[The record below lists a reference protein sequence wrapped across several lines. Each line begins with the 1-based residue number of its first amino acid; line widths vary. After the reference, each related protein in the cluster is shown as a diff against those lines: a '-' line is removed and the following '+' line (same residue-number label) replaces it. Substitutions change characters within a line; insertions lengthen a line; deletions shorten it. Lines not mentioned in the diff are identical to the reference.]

1 MKNDLPK
8 NWEIKFL
15 GDVVN
20 IQRGTTITKKSA
32 NLNGAVPVVAG
43 GVSVAYR
50 HDVANRGA
58 GVITVSGSGAN
69 AGFVNIWDTPIFASD
84 CSTIESNE
92 HAKQDFLY
100 YYLQSIQQ
108 YIYDE
113 MQQGAGQPHV
123 YARDLK
129 NIQIPLHSKYFIYN
143 ML

>member
-43 GVSVAYR
+43 GVSGAYR

-69 AGFVNIWDTPIFASD
+69 AGFVNIWNTPIFASD
-84 CSTIESNE
+84 CSTIESNK

-108 YIYDE
+108 YIYD
-113 MQQGAGQPHV
+113 
-123 YARDLK
+123 
-129 NIQIPLHSKYFIYN
+129 
-143 ML
+143 